1 MISYKSA
8 GVNDE
13 KAETLVDIIN
23 QQIRKTSFYKKLY
36 GGIGFFGGFMPVP
49 NGYKKPFFVSSC
61 DGVGTKILVA
71 KEIEKYDT
79 IGIDLVA

>member
-49 NGYKKPFFVSSC
+49 NGYKKPFSYLRVMALAQKFLLPRRL
-61 DGVGTKILVA
+61 KN
-71 KEIEKYDT
+71 T
-79 IGIDLVA
+79 IPSG